1 MVLESQ
7 TVKGCA
13 AKYQALHL
21 IGGWM
26 IKENSRQFIHFNL
39 CLWLLSTR
47 CREATPIRGTELPA
61 NPFQVSEY
69 LLDHRRVFNA
79 GDEAHITTAIAEI
92 TSLLEGLFVAGC
104 R

>member
-39 CLWLLSTR
+39 CLWLGAEKSVCKFYITYDKPPAQRDNNCFTNEMEGGGRTST
-47 CREATPIRGTELPA
+47 TP
-61 NPFQVSEY
+61 
-69 LLDHRRVFNA
+69 
-79 GDEAHITTAIAEI
+79 
-92 TSLLEGLFVAGC
+92 
-104 R
+104 